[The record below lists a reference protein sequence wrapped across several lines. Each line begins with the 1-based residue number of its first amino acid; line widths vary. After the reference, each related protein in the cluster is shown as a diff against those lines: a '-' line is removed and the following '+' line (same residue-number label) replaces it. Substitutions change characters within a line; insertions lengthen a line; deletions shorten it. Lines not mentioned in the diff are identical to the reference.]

1 MDEIV
6 MTLRVLIGDVT
17 STKYSDLD
25 LKRLLA
31 VSANFVL
38 KEVDFADL
46 YTITVNVP
54 TITPLPVDNEFIN
67 LVSLKAGII
76 LLESELRDMARK
88 SVAITDGPSKIE
100 LTNVYKNTEALLKS
114 MYDQYAYAKI
124 NHGLHGDQNSRQA
137 IMTPTTVEV
146 YLHEDLR

>member
-31 VSANFVL
+31 VSANFVI
-38 KEVDFADL
+38 KEVDFTNL
-46 YTITVNVP
+46 YTITVNIP
-54 TITPLPVDNEFIN
+54 TITPVPTDNEFIN

-88 SVAITDGPSKIE
+88 SISVTDGPSKIE
-100 LTNVYKNTEALLKS
+100 LTNVYKNTESLLKS
-114 MYDQYAYAKI
+114 MYDQYAFAKI
-124 NHGLHGDQNSRQA
+124 NHGLHSDENSRQA
-137 IMTPTTVEV
+137 IMTPTTVEI

>member
-31 VSANFVL
+31 VSANFVI
-38 KEVDFADL
+38 KEVDFTNL
-46 YTITVNVP
+46 YTITVNIP
-54 TITPLPVDNEFIN
+54 TITPIPTDNEFIN

-88 SVAITDGPSKIE
+88 SISITDGPSRIE

-114 MYDQYAYAKI
+114 MYDQYAFAKI
-124 NHGLHGDQNSRQA
+124 NHGLHSNENSRQA
-137 IMTPTTVEV
+137 IMTPTTVEI

>member
-31 VSANFVL
+31 VSANFVI
-38 KEVDFADL
+38 KEVDFANL
-46 YTITVNVP
+46 YTITVNIP
-54 TITPLPVDNEFIN
+54 TINPIPTDNEFIN

-124 NHGLHGDQNSRQA
+124 NHGLNGDQNSRQA
-137 IMTPTTVEV
+137 IMTPTTVET
-146 YLHEDLR
+146 YFHEDFR

>member
-38 KEVDFADL
+38 KEVDFNDL

-54 TITPLPVDNEFIN
+54 TIMPLPTDNEFIN

-124 NHGLHGDQNSRQA
+124 NHGLHSDQNSRQA
-137 IMTPTTVEV
+137 IMTPTTVIT
-146 YLHEDLR
+146 YLHKDLR

>member
-54 TITPLPVDNEFIN
+54 TITPLPTDNEFIN

-124 NHGLHGDQNSRQA
+124 NHGLHSDQNSRQA

-146 YLHEDLR
+146 YFHEDLR